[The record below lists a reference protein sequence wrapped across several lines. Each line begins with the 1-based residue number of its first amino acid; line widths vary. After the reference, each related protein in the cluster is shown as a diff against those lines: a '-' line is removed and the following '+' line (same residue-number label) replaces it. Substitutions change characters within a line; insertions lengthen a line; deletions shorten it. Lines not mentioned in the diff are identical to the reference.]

1 MRVGPAMQGV
11 IATAAGAMLLSLAA
25 ATQTPIGNASPNAD
39 DLGVIGPSW
48 PIKERDLL
56 EAIHEKLRDKRD
68 SGAVDALGTRLRRQA
83 LTYAAAPP
91 SLHLPRAKQSRIA
104 HIDPSIVVPYDIRDA
119 DGHRLYPAGTTVN
132 PLERYPLD
140 QFLLFID
147 GDDPDQRTWLD
158 ARLTDNDVPLK
169 VILTGGSPGV
179 LSKSLQR
186 PVYFDQDGLLVHRFG
201 IEAVP
206 ASVQA
211 DPRAPHQR
219 LLVQEHDP
227 KESPDG

>member
-1 MRVGPAMQGV
+1 MRIGPAMLGV
-11 IATAAGAMLLSLAA
+11 IATAAGVMLLSLAA
-25 ATQTPIGNASPNAD
+25 ATQTPTGNASATTDN
-39 DLGVIGPSW
+39 LGVIGPTW

-56 EAIHEKLRDKRD
+56 EAIHAKLRDKQD
-68 SGAVDALGTRLRRQA
+68 SGAVDPLATRLRRQA
-83 LTYAAAPP
+83 LTYAATPP
-91 SLHLPRAKQSRIA
+91 SLHLPRAKQSRMA

-119 DGHRLYPAGTTVN
+119 HGHRLYRTGTTVN

-140 QFLLFID
+140 QTLLFID

-158 ARLTDNDVPLK
+158 AQLTDDDAQLK

-186 PVYFDQDGLLVHRFG
+186 PVYFDQDALLVHRFG

-227 KESPDG
+227 KESSDD